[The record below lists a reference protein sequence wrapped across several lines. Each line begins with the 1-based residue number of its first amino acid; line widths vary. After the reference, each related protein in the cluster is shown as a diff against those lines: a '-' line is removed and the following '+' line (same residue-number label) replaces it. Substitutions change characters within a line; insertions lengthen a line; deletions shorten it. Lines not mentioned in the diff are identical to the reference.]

1 MQKYIQENKILIVIQ
16 IMMHIAVWTYS
27 SIGLLILSKY
37 YLYTDA
43 ELSII
48 QNSFIIGIILS
59 SAYQNINLNKRI
71 KYNKTLLYSMLFTP
85 IVLILKF
92 IWTEFDFNHYA
103 FSVLHLLEGVGYGLM
118 SVIVG
123 HFIKNILLNNHKN
136 GSIYSYIVSS
146 TYLIKTLIPIIVS
159 YYFIIENHENYI
171 FLYGA
176 GLFILNAFIIFWK
189 RKNIFNRYQR
199 LITKQKNTGNVKK
212 NITFKESLLHIA
224 LFLKDK
230 NDRKY
235 KIHYIYSLFANNMLR
250 PFYDLYAGLLLIN
263 YYNFTLTET
272 ITVFSF
278 MVLGQASQFMI
289 GSLSDKIHLYK
300 VGLIGMSI
308 KITMFTIFFYLPDIF
323 TYGILPYALF
333 YILGFSRTFYAA
345 YDYKLNNNLI
355 KKGYTVNNI
364 SFVQM
369 FFGETGHYFSYA
381 IFAIFLMFGFSI
393 HDLTYVAY
401 TIALSIF
408 TITLIFDRKNF
419 NSIH

>member
-1 MQKYIQENKILIVIQ
+1 MKNYIQENKILILVQ
-16 IMMHIAVWTYS
+16 ILMHIAVWTYS
-27 SIGLLILSKY
+27 SIALLILSKY

-85 IVLILKF
+85 FVLILKF
-92 IWTEFDFNHYA
+92 IWTEYDFNHYA
-103 FSVLHLLEGVGYGLM
+103 FAFLHLLEGVGYGLM

-123 HFIKNILLNNHKN
+123 HFIKNILLNNKKN
-136 GSIYSYIVSS
+136 GNIYSYIVSS
-146 TYLIKTLIPIIVS
+146 TYLIKTLVPIIIS
-159 YYFIIENHENYI
+159 YYFIVKGHENYI
-171 FLYGA
+171 FLYGTF
-176 GLFILNAFIIFWK
+176 LFLLNATLILVTHKHIFK
-189 RKNIFNRYQR
+189 KYQR
-199 LITKQKNTGNVKK
+199 LITRQKNTGNIKK
-212 NITFKESLLHIA
+212 NITFKESLLHIVS
-224 LFLKDK
+224 FLKDK

-289 GSLSDKIHLYK
+289 GSLSDKIQLYK
-300 VGLIGMSI
+300 VGLIGMII
-308 KITMFTIFFYLPDIF
+308 KILTFTIFFYLPDVF
-323 TYGILPYALF
+323 TFGVVPYILF
-333 YILGFSRTFYAA
+333 YVLGFSRTFYAA

-369 FFGETGHYFSYA
+369 FAGEIGHYFSYA
-381 IFAIFLMFGFSI
+381 LFATFLMFGFNI
-393 HDLTYVAY
+393 HDLTYIAY
-401 TIALSIF
+401 TIAIF
-408 TITLIFDRKNF
+408 ILITTVTFDRKLF
-419 NSIH
+419 NIIN